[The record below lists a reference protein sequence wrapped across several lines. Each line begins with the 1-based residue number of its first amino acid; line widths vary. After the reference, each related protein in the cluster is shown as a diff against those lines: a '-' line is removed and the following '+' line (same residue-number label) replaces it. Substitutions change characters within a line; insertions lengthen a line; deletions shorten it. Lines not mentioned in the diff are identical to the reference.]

1 MGLFLKE
8 SPLYK
13 RTSYSITRSDR
24 GGALSS
30 TRFADLVPKPWL
42 SEELESKFFLM
53 FVDHLD
59 HVTPNIFSNHSLKK
73 VYEVY

>member
-30 TRFADLVPKPWL
+30 TRFADLVPKP
-42 SEELESKFFLM
+42 
-53 FVDHLD
+53 
-59 HVTPNIFSNHSLKK
+59 
-73 VYEVY
+73 